1 MFLRKG
7 NLNSLESNKRICLLK
22 RKVHARNIKDAL
34 TLQSSVFIPSI
45 FVFHTYKMWPA
56 MCCYGF
62 FQTEKK
68 RKIGGKKR
76 GGGGGA
82 KLFNIF

>member
-1 MFLRKG
+1 M
-7 NLNSLESNKRICLLK
+7 
-22 RKVHARNIKDAL
+22 KVHAKNNKDAL

-68 RKIGGKKR
+68 KENWWKKE
-76 GGGGGA
+76 GEGGGA